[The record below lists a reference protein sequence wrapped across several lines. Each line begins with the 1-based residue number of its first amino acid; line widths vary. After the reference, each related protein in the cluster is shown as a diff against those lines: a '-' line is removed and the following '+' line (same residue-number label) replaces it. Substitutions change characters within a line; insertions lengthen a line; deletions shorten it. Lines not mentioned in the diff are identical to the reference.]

1 MKNWKTRENPN
12 LFSSFST
19 LIAAVFNLLVELTAS
34 PELTLIKNEKWISII
49 KQIKDLSNNKIYKLE
64 SKNKEYQYQC
74 ELFMPKHRGLGLG
87 LGLCLDPYL
96 KSTFLNR
103 PLRSPRP
110 ATTNFHWSSQRQVSE
125 KSDGGGWETE
135 ALKRGFEERE
145 ICCRA
150 SESEKS
156 LTLTVNSR
164 LGLWLRS
171 SAAVLKSYYYY
182 YFLIL
187 VQTENN

>member
-1 MKNWKTRENPN
+1 MKNWKTKENPN
-12 LFSSFST
+12 LFSSLST

-49 KQIKDLSNNKIYKLE
+49 KQRKDLSNNKIYKLE
-64 SKNKEYQYQC
+64 SKNKENQYQC
-74 ELFMPKHRGLGLG
+74 ELFMPKHRGLG

-135 ALKRGFEERE
+135 ALEGFWRERF
-145 ICCRA
+145 
-150 SESEKS
+150 
-156 LTLTVNSR
+156 V
-164 LGLWLRS
+164 
-171 SAAVLKSYYYY
+171 AVQVSHR
-182 YFLIL
+182 
-187 VQTENN
+187 NH

>member
-49 KQIKDLSNNKIYKLE
+49 KQRKDLSNNKIYKLE

-87 LGLCLDPYL
+87 LDPYL

-110 ATTNFHWSSQRQVSE
+110 ATTNFHWSSQRLCPPPTD
-125 KSDGGGWETE
+125 SDAIPINIIIIIIICLEFLRKAME
-135 ALKRGFEERE
+135 EDERQKR
-145 ICCRA
+145 
-150 SESEKS
+150 
-156 LTLTVNSR
+156 
-164 LGLWLRS
+164 
-171 SAAVLKSYYYY
+171 
-182 YFLIL
+182 
-187 VQTENN
+187 